1 MVWRGKEK
9 TVRKS
14 AGGFWILVSVLLLC
28 ACERKEFNGCRTGNE
43 SQFIMEYEVFNTTDA
58 QELILEQGDRI
69 QAEIMVDKGSL
80 DIQIQKDENR
90 PVYLKHNIRKSET
103 FTVEIKEG
111 GRYQITVT
119 GHSTRGSV
127 SFLKTAGE
135 SGNP

>member
-1 MVWRGKEK
+1 M
-9 TVRKS
+9 RKS
-14 AGGFWILVSVLLLC
+14 AGGLWVLVSVLLLC

-58 QELILEQGDRI
+58 QELILEQGDQI
-69 QAEIMVDKGSL
+69 QAQITVDRGKL
-80 DIQIQKDENR
+80 DVRIQKDKER
-90 PVYLKHNIRKSET
+90 PVYMKHNIRKSET